1 MKKCYLLVIAGLLG
15 IILGVS
21 IGKAVEAS
29 MYEEFLKDFVTKY
42 EATSWEIKQISAKLK
57 DIDNDIYILQYK
69 QSATTQVLQT
79 ILGEDEDED
88 EDEIIAKPAVASDRP
103 KPTAT
108 PIPTPRASI
117 TTPIPT
123 PRTSIITPTP
133 TTTPVPYTPVP
144 TLEMGSKTSTE
155 ELLSELSVDD
165 LKKLIKLLEI
175 IN

>member
-1 MKKCYLLVIAGLLG
+1 MKKCYFLVIAGLLG

-29 MYEEFLKDFVTKY
+29 TYEEFLKDFITKY
-42 EATSWEIKQISAKLK
+42 EATSWEIKQVNAKLK

-69 QSATTQVLQT
+69 QSAVLQT

-88 EDEIIAKPAVASDRP
+88 EVIAKPAVASDKP

-108 PIPTPRASI
+108 PTPTPRAAI
-117 TTPIPT
+117 TTPIPV
-123 PRTSIITPTP
+123 PKVPT
-133 TTTPVPYTPVP
+133 TATTPVPYTPVP
-144 TLEMGSKTSTE
+144 TLEMDGYGSKTSAE
-155 ELLSELSVDD
+155 ELLSEISVDD
-165 LKKLIKLLEI
+165 LRKLIKLLEI